1 MSKSKIKENEETIVE
16 EKETEESKIS
26 FHPDLASLAVKLI
39 ILLGFIFLI
48 IFVVTNIKKHNEN
61 TKFNKNVETMRAS
74 AYTYFKDEVNR
85 PVEEQEEIDI
95 SLGDMIDA
103 DMIDE
108 LKLSNKVIC
117 DKNISGI
124 AVTKINDTKY
134 NLDVNLTCGEKSKT
148 ENYTLNYNSLKKGSS
163 SNVKESTSNND
174 SNKATTT
181 TNNNKDT
188 EEENLTTMYELRR
201 TIQAEASYQCPDGF
215 TLVGTKCY
223 SNVNVLKA
231 SAVPIYNVKPA
242 KNVKASYHR
251 EEVDYEY
258 ADAIVRKSAATYTC
272 PSGYTLVNNTCQ
284 KIENPYSKNKIT
296 YSCPSGYTLE
306 NNKCV
311 IKTSLVNKAATY
323 KCSKGTLTKDNRCK
337 IVTNPTVS
345 CKAGTYDSSKKMCYI
360 TINATPNYT
369 EWKYNGIIES
379 KTAKENTEKVLYT
392 YLGKTSNGK
401 YRYRKYT
408 RSLKDYTCVS
418 GVYAGNGK
426 CRYYHENYFKYTC
439 KTGTLSNKNQC
450 ISYQDATVATK
461 ASSTCPSG
469 YTKSNNVC
477 IKSISATRNTS
488 KVYYCK
494 AGSTVTADKKCK
506 TTVAATVKEG
516 KDVYSCPSGY
526 EQVGSGSYTKCRK
539 KNVTKGYYYCND
551 DDAVLDNDRC
561 ITAATATFKGYKC
574 PSGYELASNYCYKY
588 TNTETMRA
596 TKIAGNV
603 VSEEVIWSA
612 SRNLDG
618 WTFTGNTK
626 KV

>member
-174 SNKATTT
+174 SNKNTTT
-181 TNNNKDT
+181 TNKDT

-223 SNVNVLKA
+223 SNVAVLKA
-231 SAVPIYNVKPA
+231 SAVPIYDVKPA
-242 KNVKASYHR
+242 KNIKASYHS
-251 EEVDYEY
+251 EEVEYEY
-258 ADAIVRKSAATYTC
+258 ADPIVTTGKDILSC
-272 PSGYTLVNNTCQ
+272 PTGYNLINNVCQ
-284 KIENPYSKNKIT
+284 KIEDPYPKNKTT
-296 YSCPSGYTLE
+296 YSCPQGYTL
-306 NNKCV
+306 NGTKCTTTTAV
-311 IKTSLVNKAATY
+311 VNKAATY
-323 KCSKGTLTKDNRCK
+323 RCSKGTLTSDNRCK
-337 IVTNPTVS
+337 VTTNAVVS

-360 TINATPNYT
+360 VINATPNYSD
-369 EWKYNGIIES
+369 WKDVGVV
-379 KTAKENTEKVLYT
+379 KTKVLKTNSDKSLYT
-392 YLGKTSNGK
+392 YLGKTSSG
-401 YRYRKYT
+401 YYQYRKAT
-408 RSLKDYTCVS
+408 RTVKNYSCVA

-426 CRYYHENYFKYTC
+426 CRFYSENYFKYTC
-439 KTGTLSNKNQC
+439 KFGTLSGKKC
-450 ISYQDATVATK
+450 VSYTNAIVVK
-461 ASSTCPSG
+461 SASSSCPSG
-469 YTKSNNVC
+469 YSKVNNSCVKT
-477 IKSISATRNTS
+477 INATRNTT
-488 KVYYCK
+488 KAYYCK
-494 AGSTVTADKKCK
+494 AGSTVTFDKKCM
-506 TTVAATVKEG
+506 TTTSPTVKKG
-516 KDVYSCPSGY
+516 KDGYSCPNGY
-526 EQVGSGSYTKCRK
+526 EQIGSGSYTKCRK
-539 KNVTKGYYYCND
+539 KNVTPGYYYCKD

-561 ITAATATFKGYKC
+561 VTAAVSSFKGYKC

-588 TNTETMRA
+588 TDNESIRA
-596 TKIAGNV
+596 TKIAGEV
-603 VSEEVIWSA
+603 VNEEVIWSA
-612 SRNLDG
+612 SKRLDG